1 MNTILYAWI
10 TLFLITWII
19 IIVVIL
25 FVDREEELRALRDRL
40 DSSGFE
46 LIVIYGRRIGKTR
59 LINKTKKN

>member
-59 LINKTKKN
+59 PINKTKKN